1 MNLGDVERQLRAGP
15 PEEELYR
22 VQPLVLDDDQ
32 ATTAQPLAARER
44 PVRAI
49 ARLRRA
55 GVVVGVALLVA
66 AAFTAGRLTVPP
78 TTALGPAQSGVRVLP
93 AFVSSELRKAFYS
106 GVDRQR
112 LWLVCAMAS
121 SMTCTDASAYRTTDP
136 LNSDE
141 WPYLKPVTVPAGQ
154 VIVGAELDPVLPVVA
169 YLSPA
174 ANPSAAG
181 PELVPISI
189 YPGDTFLDLGSL
201 SAGRYVLSVLTS
213 PTAPVM
219 SGQLV
224 IGIVVR

>member
-15 PEEELYR
+15 PEEERYR
-22 VQPLVLDDDQ
+22 IQPLVLDDDQ
-32 ATTAQPLAARER
+32 TTTAQSLDHPAR
-44 PVRAI
+44 PTRAV
-49 ARLRRA
+49 ARLRLA
-55 GVVVGVALLVA
+55 GAAVGVVVLVA

-78 TTALGPAQSGVRVLP
+78 TTALGPAPSGVRVQP
-93 AFVSSELRKAFYS
+93 AFVSSKLRQTFYS

-121 SMTCTDASAYRTTDP
+121 TMTCTDALVYRTTDP

-141 WPYLKPVTVPAGQ
+141 WTYLKPVTLPSGQ
-154 VIVGAELDPVLPVVA
+154 VIVGAGLDPVLPVVA

-174 ANPSAAG
+174 GNPSGAG
-181 PELVPISI
+181 PELVPITI
-189 YPGDTFLDLGSL
+189 YPGDTFLDLGAL
-201 SAGRYVLSVLTS
+201 ATGRYVLSVLTA